1 MNEEMSFEVYSES
14 ILHYDVNTLFLESN
28 ILKVSTS
35 TLRKI

>member
-28 ILKVSTS
+28 ILKVRTS